1 MRYRVRPCLIAA
13 EICFRLWAQTFFG
26 VAARREM
33 LLRFGGG
40 RRRRYGRRKCSPE
53 IALAFPANLH
63 FWGRQPF
70 RHPPENA
77 PAFPASFVFGDG
89 RRLGTRRKMLLHF
102 RHPSFSG
109 TEGVWAP
116 AGKCSCISGIL
127 RFRGR
132 QAFRHPPEN
141 APAFPAYR
149 PSMAVKKNRRA
160 CALRFR
166 TSVL

>member
-53 IALAFPANLH
+53 IALAFPAY
-63 FWGRQPF
+63 
-70 RHPPENA
+70 
-77 PAFPASFVFGDG
+77 FVFGDS

-102 RHPSFSG
+102 RRPSFSG

-116 AGKCSCISGIL
+116 AGKCSCISGV
-127 RFRGR
+127 
-132 QAFRHPPEN
+132 
-141 APAFPAYR
+141 PAIHGH
-149 PSMAVKKNRRA
+149 KKNRRA
-160 CALRFR
+160 LR
-166 TSVL
+166 SP